1 MSKTGEQLFSVTL
14 KHLSPDVKKAGVELP
29 EAQLYHVSVKQIR
42 SLLDSAAALAPGV
55 AYPVEPELR
64 ITGSAGKFVVQLKAG
79 GLQFVSW
86 STSKRPSGQI
96 TPAQIVAAI
105 TGEETA
111 EEFVSSGRG
120 SSGGGKGAREAK
132 GSGVSIGMLVV
143 AIIAVN
149 SFTVWFMMQPP
160 KTLLPK
166 FTLMQKEPAERLL
179 SEVAGIYETGG
190 SPGDRRLEIGKNGS
204 VQRIKFG
211 PARAPAQTQTFTVL
225 AAEAAGKPALV
236 TSKKSLITI
245 KDQLSVVLYG
255 DTYQRV
261 PQ

>member
-1 MSKTGEQLFSVTL
+1 MSKSAEQLFSVTL
-14 KHLSPDVKKAGVELP
+14 KHLSPDVKKAAAELP

-42 SLLDSAAALAPGV
+42 ALLDNAAALAPGV

-64 ITGSAGKFVVQLKAG
+64 ITGNAGKFVVQLKAG

-86 STSKRPSGQI
+86 SSSKRPSGKI

-105 TGEETA
+105 TGEET
-111 EEFVSSGRG
+111 EEDYSGGGRA
-120 SSGGGKGAREAK
+120 SSGGGKGGK
-132 GSGVSIGMLVV
+132 SSGVSIGMLVV

-179 SEVAGIYETGG
+179 SEVAGVYETGG
-190 SPGDRRLEIGKNGS
+190 SPGDRR
-204 VQRIKFG
+204 
-211 PARAPAQTQTFTVL
+211 FTVL
-225 AAEAAGKPALV
+225 AAEAGGKPALV

>member
-1 MSKTGEQLFSVTL
+1 MSKGELLFSVTL
-14 KHLSPDVKKAGVELP
+14 KHLSPDVKKAGAELP

-42 SLLDSAAALAPGV
+42 GLLDSAATLAPGV

-64 ITGSAGKFVVQLKAG
+64 ITGTTGKFIVQLKAG
-79 GLQFVSW
+79 ELHFVSW
-86 STSKRPSGQI
+86 SSSKRSGGKI

-105 TGEETA
+105 TGEEA
-111 EEFVSSGRG
+111 DEDDVPVVSARQ
-120 SSGGGKGAREAK
+120 SSRGGGGRSAK
-132 GSGVSIGMLVV
+132 QGVSIGMLVI

-166 FTLMQKEPAERLL
+166 FTLMQSGPAERLMND
-179 SEVAGIYETGG
+179 VAGFYETGAG
-190 SPGDRRLEIGKNGS
+190 SGDRRLEIRKDGS

-211 PARAPAQTQTFTVL
+211 MSRSAAQTQTFTAL
-225 AAEAAGKPALV
+225 AAEVGGKPALV

-245 KDQLSVVLYG
+245 KDPLSIVLYG